1 MFTRNDLKKA
11 RFYQDVFAEGE
22 AEGKAE
28 GKVEAKQ

>member
-1 MFTRNDLKKA
+1 MFTRNNLKKT
-11 RFYQDVFAEGE
+11 RFYQDVF

>member
-22 AEGKAE
+22 AEGK
-28 GKVEAKQ
+28 VEAKQ